1 MSIFLS
7 SPKKCV
13 GVGCFN
19 APIFNFLN
27 ANVREI
33 LVARKKKW
41 AGRGGDVE
49 LDLMKNPLQLGLARR
64 KTYVLQ
70 LYQIYI
76 YMYMFKV

>member
-41 AGRGGDVE
+41 AGRGGGRRARFDE
-49 LDLMKNPLQLGLARR
+49 KSLTIRFGTKKDLCFTIISNIHIHV
-64 KTYVLQ
+64 YV
-70 LYQIYI
+70 
-76 YMYMFKV
+76 